1 MIIAFISLALA
12 FIAYLSFKN
21 DREKETPEDLNDEDL
36 NDEDLND
43 EDLNDE
49 PEEKTV
55 RKPKPPKLIK
65 DEPIQ
70 QENKPADETGAGA
83 IV

>member
-1 MIIAFISLALA
+1 MSKRTMIIAFVSLALA

-21 DREKETPEDLNDEDL
+21 DREKETPEDL